1 MNDEVSF
8 RDFEVFL
15 AFARNE
21 HFVRAAEE
29 LGVNATTVQRSVRA
43 LERKLGVDLVEQQ
56 GRRVRLRYAGRV
68 FAREASAVLRSRA
81 DAVATTRAGS
91 GDPRLVLRIAHTFS
105 LGLGFVPDLL
115 SSLLAC
121 HPDLRFSCHQSS
133 ATDVVTHLL
142 RGDADVVLGSAA
154 PADPDVVVRPL
165 FTEPLLLAVPIG
177 DPLTRYAVVR
187 LRQARD
193 RTFVAMAPGASSRT
207 HLIDACARAGFVPR
221 VTVEGS
227 DPFVVESMV
236 GAGLGVS
243 VVPGRMADHH
253 HPLVVRIPLADEGCH
268 RTIFLA
274 HRKRAAAAPMV
285 RALTRAA
292 VAHSGG

>member
-1 MNDEVSF
+1 MSDEVSF

-29 LGVNATTVQRSVRA
+29 LGINATTVQCSVRA
-43 LERKLGVDLVEQQ
+43 LERKLGVDLVEQH
-56 GRRVRLRYAGRV
+56 GRRVRLRDAGRV
-68 FAREASAVLRSRA
+68 LAREASSVLRTRA
-81 DAVATTRAGS
+81 DAIVTTRAAS
-91 GDPRLVLRIAHTFS
+91 GDLRQVLRIAHTFS
-105 LGLGFVPDLL
+105 LGLGFVPEVLAGLL
-115 SSLLAC
+115 ER
-121 HPDLRFSCHQSS
+121 HPDLRFRCHQSS
-133 ATDVVTHLL
+133 ATDAVTHLL

-154 PADPDVVVRPL
+154 PADPDVVVLPL

-177 DPLTRYAVVR
+177 DPLARHEVVH
-187 LRQARD
+187 LREAKD
-193 RTFVAMAPGASSRT
+193 RSFVAMAPGASSRA
-207 HLIDACARAGFVPR
+207 HLTGACARAGFVPR

-253 HPLVVRIPLADEGCH
+253 HPRVVRIPIADEGCH

-274 HRKRAAAAPMV
+274 HHKKSTATPMV
-285 RALTRAA
+285 RALTSVA
-292 VAHSGG
+292 VARGSG